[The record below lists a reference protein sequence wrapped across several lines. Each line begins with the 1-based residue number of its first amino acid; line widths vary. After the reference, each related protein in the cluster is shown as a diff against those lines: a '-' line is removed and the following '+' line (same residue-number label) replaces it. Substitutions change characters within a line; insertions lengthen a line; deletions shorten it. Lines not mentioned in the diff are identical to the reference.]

1 MACHL
6 PSDPGRAGKRRSLPD
21 ENREMNTLGV
31 SELLFYGGIGIMILA
46 AAGGITAAVLLM
58 VSGKNLKKQLDQEF
72 GKKRH

>member
-1 MACHL
+1 M
-6 PSDPGRAGKRRSLPD
+6 
-21 ENREMNTLGV
+21 GV